1 MIYRIESK
9 SDLTGAMLVIR
20 FPEEDLDVKA
30 LYTIQADQPD
40 FLVPFRY
47 RCVDGEAECTYQLGN
62 RVKLLYL
69 CSSN

>member
-40 FLVPFRY
+40 L
-47 RCVDGEAECTYQLGN
+47 
-62 RVKLLYL
+62 
-69 CSSN
+69 